1 MNSISDDSGT
11 SASGNG
17 RLDGVIVVRQLTAG
31 DWAQLRAA
39 RLAALAEA
47 PYAFASTLAREQEF
61 TDEVWR
67 SRAGSGG
74 TFAAWQGATIVG
86 LATVLP
92 PEAAQPSQAAQP
104 YQAAQPAETAP
115 AWHLVGMWVAPAC
128 RGQRVADRLVDAVC
142 EQARQSG
149 AASVTLWVTEVNDRA
164 RSFYRRL
171 GFVPTGGRQ
180 LVRPEEP
187 ENFEEELSRLLR

>member
-1 MNSISDDSGT
+1 MTSISDNSSSG
-11 SASGNG
+11 SSGNG
-17 RLDGVIVVRQLTAG
+17 RLDGLILVRQLTAG

-61 TDEVWR
+61 TEEVWR
-67 SRAGSGG
+67 SRAGSGS

-86 LATVLP
+86 LATGLP
-92 PEAAQPSQAAQP
+92 PEAAQPAPAAQLVEP
-104 YQAAQPAETAP
+104 EP

-128 RGQRVADRLVDAVC
+128 RGQGVADRLVDAVC
-142 EQARQSG
+142 KQARQSG

-164 RSFYRRL
+164 RAFYRRI

-180 LVRPEEP
+180 PVRPEEP
-187 ENFEEELSRLLR
+187 DHLEEELSRRLG

>member
-1 MNSISDDSGT
+1 MNSISDNSSSGN
-11 SASGNG
+11 SGNG
-17 RLDGVIVVRQLTAG
+17 RLDGLILVRQLTAG

-67 SRAGSGG
+67 SRAGSGS
-74 TFAAWQGATIVG
+74 TFAAWRGATIVG
-86 LATVLP
+86 LATGLP
-92 PEAAQPSQAAQP
+92 PEATQL
-104 YQAAQPAETAP
+104 AEPEP

-128 RGQRVADRLVDAVC
+128 RGQGVADWLVDAVC

-149 AASVTLWVTEVNDRA
+149 AGSVTLWVTEVNDRA
-164 RSFYRRL
+164 RAFYRRL

-187 ENFEEELSRLLR
+187 DNFEEEQSRRLR